1 MEWYRVDHLRLAIET
16 IEIEKFNGKSVLING
31 NYFRKDS
38 KYYSF
43 HETYLQAFDCLLSR
57 LNGNIHKAQRQLSV
71 EQAKLEKFKSEYSLP
86 QAIN

>member
-1 MEWYRVDHLRLAIET
+1 MEWYRVDHLRLTIEP
-16 IEIEKFNGKSVLING
+16 IEIEKLNGKSVLING

-43 HETYLQAFDCLLSR
+43 HETYLQAFDYLLFR
-57 LNGNIHKAQRQLSV
+57 LTENIDKAQRQLSV
-71 EQAKLEKFKSEYSLP
+71 EQAKLEKFKSEYALP